1 MHLKLQE
8 RIDLLARLGDYLAL
22 NDESW
27 ATARERAYIQ
37 NNWFTP
43 GFVDLATEN
52 IRTAFLRRPVLEE
65 LAMRYAIPEENAAPK
80 KVGLVMAGNIPLVG
94 FHDLLCTFLAG
105 HYAWIKPSSKDTVLI
120 THLVEWLLRER
131 PDAAPYFVLAERLTG
146 CEAYIAT
153 GSDNT
158 ARYFEHYFAK
168 YPHIIRKNRT
178 SVALLTGDETA
189 GELEKLADDICQ
201 YFGLGCRNVTAL
213 RVPEGYNF
221 EPLLRA
227 LDKYKE
233 LEHHNKYRN
242 NYDYN
247 LAVHIINHHF
257 YMTNGTVLLLEAES
271 PFAPISQVHYQFYK
285 SAVEAEK
292 SLSERKDI
300 QCIVGQGQVPFG
312 GAQCPA
318 LDTFADG
325 VDTLKF
331 LLSL

>member
-8 RIDLLARLGDYLAL
+8 RIKLLARLGEYMGSS
-22 NDESW
+22 DESW
-27 ATARERAYIQ
+27 EAAKHRAFLE
-37 NNWFTP
+37 NSWFTRD
-43 GFVDLATEN
+43 FVDLSVAN
-52 IRTAFLRRPVLEE
+52 IRNAYLQPAE
-65 LAMRYAIPEENAAPK
+65 LQALAERYAIPDLPAAPK
-80 KVGLVMAGNIPLVG
+80 KVGLVMAGNLPLVG

-105 HYAWIKPSSKDTVLI
+105 HYAWIKPSSKDTALVK
-120 THLVEWLLRER
+120 HLVEWLLRTE
-131 PDAAPYFVLAERLTG
+131 PAAAPYLVLAERLNG

-153 GSDNT
+153 GSDNS
-158 ARYFEHYFAK
+158 ARYFEHYFGK

-189 GELEKLADDICQ
+189 EELEKLADDICQ

-213 RVPEGYNF
+213 RVPENYDF
-221 EPLLRA
+221 IPMLRA

-233 LEHHNKYRN
+233 LENHNKFRN

-247 LAVHIINHHF
+247 LAVHIINNHF
-257 YMTNGTVLLLEAES
+257 YMTNGTVLLAENES
-271 PFAPISQVHYQFYK
+271 PFAPISQVHFQYYK
-285 SAVEAEK
+285 SAAEAEK
-292 SLSERKDI
+292 ALLERNDI
-300 QCIVGQGQVPFG
+300 QCIVGRGHVPFG
-312 GAQCPA
+312 GAQCPT